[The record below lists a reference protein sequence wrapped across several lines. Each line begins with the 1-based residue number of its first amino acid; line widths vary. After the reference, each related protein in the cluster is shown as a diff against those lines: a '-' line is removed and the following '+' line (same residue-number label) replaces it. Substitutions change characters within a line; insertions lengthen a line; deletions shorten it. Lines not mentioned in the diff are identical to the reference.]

1 MNGDQSGYNTTIK
14 KGGIMTTQR
23 SGLRLAAVL
32 ALGLAFN
39 STSAFADKVKGQ
51 ADLKDVQ
58 PAGTTDKEHKNQV
71 YDLTFE
77 AQSHTYTCRT
87 HYKKSMNATDFVV
100 GSPISYEIDGNKV
113 KIKTPQNKKVEC
125 EVVRV
130 EQARPAGESPSH

>member
-1 MNGDQSGYNTTIK
+1 
-14 KGGIMTTQR
+14 MTTQR
-23 SGLRLAAVL
+23 FALRLTALL

-39 STSAFADKVKGQ
+39 STSASAEKSKGQ
-51 ADLKDVQ
+51 TDLKDVQ
-58 PAGTTDKEHKNQV
+58 PTGTKDKEHKHQT
-71 YDLTFE
+71 YDLFFD

-87 HYKKSMNATDFVV
+87 HYKKSMKATDFIV

-130 EQARPAGESPSH
+130 EQARPADVSPTH